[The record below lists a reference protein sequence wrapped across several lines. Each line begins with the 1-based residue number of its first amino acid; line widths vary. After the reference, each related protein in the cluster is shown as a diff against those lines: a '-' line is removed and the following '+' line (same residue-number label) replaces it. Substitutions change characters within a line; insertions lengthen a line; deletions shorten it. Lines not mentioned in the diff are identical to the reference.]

1 MGIFGKW
8 LGGGL
13 GFAVG
18 GPIGGLLGFLVGS
31 MIDSTTVH
39 TSTYTAG
46 TGRTSQGDFGMSLL
60 VLVAAVMK
68 ADGKVVK
75 SELDYVKQFFVRQFG
90 QESAKQALLML
101 KDILK
106 QLVVSMIDSTT
117 VHTTTY
123 TAGTARTSQGD
134 FGMSLLVL
142 VAAVMKA
149 DGKVVKSEL
158 DYVKQFFV
166 SQFGQESA
174 KQALLMLKDILKQDI
189 PVRDVCLQIKGNM
202 DYSSRLQLLHL
213 LFNLSLADSVIHP
226 SEIQIIESISSY
238 LGVNSNDFLSIRNMF
253 IPETDSSYKILE
265 IDPSSSNEEV
275 KKAYRRMAMKY
286 HPDKVSHL
294 GDDIRKSAD
303 DKFAMVNEAYEK
315 IKRERNIN

>member
-13 GFAVG
+13 GFVMG

-31 MIDSTTVH
+31 VIDSTTVQ

-46 TGRTSQGDFGMSLL
+46 TTRTTQGDFGMSLL

-68 ADGKVVK
+68 ADGKIVK

-101 KDILK
+101 KDIL
-106 QLVVSMIDSTT
+106 
-117 VHTTTY
+117 
-123 TAGTARTSQGD
+123 R
-134 FGMSLLVL
+134 
-142 VAAVMKA
+142 
-149 DGKVVKSEL
+149 
-158 DYVKQFFV
+158 
-166 SQFGQESA
+166 QE
-174 KQALLMLKDILKQDI
+174 I
-189 PVRDVCLQIKGNM
+189 PVRDVCLQIKVNM

-213 LFNLSLADSVIHP
+213 LFNISLADTTIHA
-226 SEIQIIESISSY
+226 SEIQIIERISGY
-238 LGVNSNDFLSIRNMF
+238 LGVASVDFLSIKNMF

-265 IDPSSSNEEV
+265 IEPSSSNDEV

-294 GDDIRKSAD
+294 GDEFRRTAD
-303 DKFAMVNEAYEK
+303 EKFKKVNEAYEK
-315 IKRERNIN
+315 IKKERNMI

>member
-13 GFAVG
+13 GFVMG

-31 MIDSTTVH
+31 VIDSTTVQ

-46 TGRTSQGDFGMSLL
+46 NARTNQGDFGMSLL

-68 ADGKVVK
+68 ADGKIVK
-75 SELDYVKQFFVRQFG
+75 SELDYVKQFFIRQFG
-90 QESAKQALLML
+90 HESAKQALLML

-106 QLVVSMIDSTT
+106 QEIP
-117 VHTTTY
+117 
-123 TAGTARTSQGD
+123 
-134 FGMSLLVL
+134 
-142 VAAVMKA
+142 
-149 DGKVVKSEL
+149 
-158 DYVKQFFV
+158 
-166 SQFGQESA
+166 
-174 KQALLMLKDILKQDI
+174 LM
-189 PVRDVCLQIKGNM
+189 DVCIQIKGNM

-213 LFNLSLADSVIHP
+213 LFNISLADTTIHP
-226 SEIQIIESISSY
+226 SEIQIIEKISAY
-238 LGVNSNDFLSIRNMF
+238 LGVASGDFLSIKNMF

-265 IDPSSSNEEV
+265 IDPSASNDEV

-294 GDDIRKSAD
+294 GEEFRRTANEKFRK
-303 DKFAMVNEAYEK
+303 VNEAYEK
-315 IKRERNIN
+315 IKKERNMI

>member
-13 GFAVG
+13 GFVMG

-31 MIDSTTVH
+31 VIDNTTIQ
-39 TSTYTAG
+39 TSANSRRSVG
-46 TGRTSQGDFGMSLL
+46 TSQGDFGMSLL

-68 ADGKVVK
+68 ADGQVVK

-90 QESAKQALLML
+90 QESSKQALLML

-106 QLVVSMIDSTT
+106 Q
-117 VHTTTY
+117 
-123 TAGTARTSQGD
+123 
-134 FGMSLLVL
+134 
-142 VAAVMKA
+142 
-149 DGKVVKSEL
+149 E
-158 DYVKQFFV
+158 
-166 SQFGQESA
+166 
-174 KQALLMLKDILKQDI
+174 I
-189 PVRDVCLQIKGNM
+189 PVRDVCEQIRANM

-213 LFNLSLADSVIHP
+213 LFNVSIADKAIHRT
-226 SEIQIIESISSY
+226 EVDLLEKISSA
-238 LGVNSNDFLSIRNMF
+238 LGVNSSDFLSIKNMF

-265 IDPSSSNEEV
+265 IEPSATNDEV

-294 GDDIRKSAD
+294 GDDFRKTAD
-303 DKFAMVNEAYEK
+303 EKFKKVNESYEK
-315 IKRERNIN
+315 IKKERNMV